1 MFHGQITDL
10 PSTVKREDGEISPI
24 MDTGTGRGIGKR
36 LELAILLYR
45 SRVGP
50 KVNQAEIARLIG
62 EAEEGR
68 GRGYSGSTLTEG
80 VQERKEPRRAT
91 LEAMGAVLRGD
102 PGRYRSEE
110 RRVGKRGRFRWSA
123 EH

>member
-1 MFHGQITDL
+1 
-10 PSTVKREDGEISPI
+10 

-68 GRGYSGSTLTEG
+68 GRGYSGSTLTEWL
-80 VQERKEPRRAT
+80 QERNEPRLAT
-91 LEAMGAVLRGD
+91 LEAMAAVLGGD
-102 PGRYRSEE
+102 PWWYAWG
-110 RRVGKRGRFRWSA
+110 VGNPPPNPMVEGLELVPRQGK
-123 EH
+123 